1 MAEIV
6 PAIIAKDFEELKDK
20 IKKVEPFVNWVQ
32 LDVMD
37 GKFAPEK
44 TWPYICHP
52 ELVSGS
58 QNGREMPKQV
68 RHDRIKLLKELN
80 TKLNLEAHLM
90 VEEPEKEIGRWLES
104 GVKRIL
110 VHYEA
115 IKNDLRRTIY
125 DLRKK
130 CNEHGVE
137 LGLVLNLET
146 PIDVLNDLSEF
157 FPPRDF
163 DGELSRTADPS
174 RAENHKSLFLI
185 QLMSIAQ
192 IGYHGHYF
200 DEKVIPK
207 IKALKERCSC
217 VKIAVDG
224 GINKETAK
232 MALSAGA
239 DILVAGS
246 AIFNNGNIEVA
257 VKDLRDIHENK
268 IQ

>member
-6 PAIIAKDFEELKDK
+6 PAIIAKSFEELEKK
-20 IKKVEPFVNWVQ
+20 IRLVEPYVNWVQ

-44 TWPYICHP
+44 SWPYICHP
-52 ELVSGS
+52 ELISGS
-58 QNGREMPKQV
+58 RGNVQEMPKQANPERGRRV

-80 TKLNLEAHLM
+80 AKLNLEAHLM
-90 VEEPEKEIGRWLES
+90 IEEPEKEIDKWLES

-115 IKNDLRRTIY
+115 LANEKGKSKNEQVPRRRDEKLKLKIKNLI
-125 DLRKK
+125 KK
-130 CNEHGVE
+130 CDVRNVE
-137 LGLVLNLET
+137 LGIVLNLET
-146 PIDVLNDLSEF
+146 PIDVLEKLHVTGF
-157 FPPRDF
+157 MP
-163 DGELSRTADPS
+163 
-174 RAENHKSLFLI
+174 HVI

-192 IGYHGHYF
+192 IGYHGHPF

-207 IKALKERCSC
+207 IRALKERRFG

-232 MALSAGA
+232 LVLGAGA
-239 DILVAGS
+239 DILVVGS
-246 AIFNNGNIEVA
+246 AIFENENIEETI
-257 VKDLRDIHENK
+257 KELKNIN
-268 IQ
+268 